1 MGSEMCIRDSFPAI
15 DILGGR
21 CVRLLQGD
29 YGQETAYGNDPVAQ
43 AQAFQD
49 AGATW
54 VHVVDLDAARTGDP
68 VNRQVVAE
76 VAATL
81 DVPVQ
86 AGGGVRTLNDAR
98 TLFDAGVSRVV
109 MGTAAIENPN
119 LVDEVAGLGRVAVG
133 LDIRGEEV
141 AVRGWTK
148 GSGLLLNDALERFS
162 IRSTDAFVITQ
173 IERDGTLQ
181 GPDLAGLAAALAA
194 TEVDVVASGGVGR
207 PSDLNDLADLVV
219 AGRRLAGI
227 VLGRALYEGTVDL
240 ATAIRALRDH

>member
-1 MGSEMCIRDSFPAI
+1 MTTAPALFPAI

-29 YGQETAYGNDPVAQ
+29 YGQETVYGNDPAAQ
-43 AQAFQD
+43 ARAFQD

-86 AGGGVRTLNDAR
+86 AGGGVRTLDDAR

-109 MGTAAIENPN
+109 MGTAAIEDPE
-119 LVDEVAGLGRVAVG
+119 LVDQVADLGRVAVG

-141 AVRGWTK
+141 AVRGWTE
-148 GSGLLLNDALERFS
+148 GTGLLLTDAFERFS
-162 IRSTDAFVITQ
+162 NRGTDAFVITQ

-181 GPDLAGLAAALAA
+181 GPDLEGLAAALA
-194 TEVDVVASGGVGR
+194 TTGVDVVASGGVGR
-207 PSDLNDLADLVV
+207 PSDLKDLADLAV

-227 VLGRALYEGTVDL
+227 ILGRALYEGTIDL
-240 ATAIRALRDH
+240 AAAIQTLKER

>member
-1 MGSEMCIRDSFPAI
+1 MTTSPVLFPAI

-207 PSDLNDLADLVV
+207 PSDLNDLTDLVV

>member
-1 MGSEMCIRDSFPAI
+1 MTTSPVLFPAI

-240 ATAIRALRDH
+240 ATAIRTLRDH

>member
-1 MGSEMCIRDSFPAI
+1 MTTSPVLFPAI

-43 AQAFQD
+43 AEAFQE

>member
-1 MGSEMCIRDSFPAI
+1 MTTAPALFPAI

-29 YGQETAYGNDPVAQ
+29 YGQETVYGNDPAAQ
-43 AQAFQD
+43 ARAFQD

-68 VNRQVVAE
+68 VNRPVVAE

-86 AGGGVRTLNDAR
+86 AGGGVRTLDDAR

-109 MGTAAIENPN
+109 MGTAAIEDPE
-119 LVDEVAGLGRVAVG
+119 LVDQVADLGRVAVG

-141 AVRGWTK
+141 AVRGWTE
-148 GSGLLLNDALERFS
+148 GTGLLLTDAFERFS
-162 IRSTDAFVITQ
+162 NRGTDAFVITQ

-181 GPDLAGLAAALAA
+181 GPDLEGLAAALA
-194 TEVDVVASGGVGR
+194 TTGVDVVASGGVGR
-207 PSDLNDLADLVV
+207 PSDLKDLADLAVV
-219 AGRRLAGI
+219 GRRLAGI
-227 VLGRALYEGTVDL
+227 ILGRALYEGTIDL
-240 ATAIRALRDH
+240 AAAIQTLKER

>member
-1 MGSEMCIRDSFPAI
+1 MTTAPALFPAI

-29 YGQETAYGNDPVAQ
+29 YGQETVYGNDPAAQ
-43 AQAFQD
+43 ARAFQD

-68 VNRQVVAE
+68 VNRPVVAE

-86 AGGGVRTLNDAR
+86 AGGGVRTLDDAR

-109 MGTAAIENPN
+109 MGTAAIEDPD
-119 LVDEVAGLGRVAVG
+119 LVDQVADLGRVAVG

-141 AVRGWTK
+141 AVRGWTE
-148 GSGLLLNDALERFS
+148 GTGLLLTDAFERFS
-162 IRSTDAFVITQ
+162 NRGTDAFVITQ

-181 GPDLAGLAAALAA
+181 GPDLEGLAAALA
-194 TEVDVVASGGVGR
+194 TTGVDVVASGGVGR
-207 PSDLNDLADLVV
+207 PSDLKDLADLAV

-227 VLGRALYEGTVDL
+227 ILGRALYEGTIDL
-240 ATAIRALRDH
+240 AAAIQTLKER

>member
-1 MGSEMCIRDSFPAI
+1 MTTSPVLFPAI

-43 AQAFQD
+43 AEAFQE

-86 AGGGVRTLNDAR
+86 AGGGVRTLDDAR

-141 AVRGWTK
+141 AVRGWTR

-181 GPDLAGLAAALAA
+181 GPDLVGLTAALAA
-194 TEVDVVASGGVGR
+194 TEIDVVASGGVGR
-207 PSDLNDLADLVV
+207 PSDLADLADLVV

-240 ATAIRALRDH
+240 ATAIRTLRDH

>member
-1 MGSEMCIRDSFPAI
+1 VTTAPALFPAI

-29 YGQETAYGNDPVAQ
+29 YGQETVYGNDPVAQ
-43 AQAFQD
+43 ARAFQD

-54 VHVVDLDAARTGDP
+54 VHIVDLDAARTGDP
-68 VNRQVVAE
+68 VNRPVMAE

-86 AGGGVRTLNDAR
+86 AGGGVRTLDDAR

-109 MGTAAIENPN
+109 MGTAAIEDPE
-119 LVDEVAGLGRVAVG
+119 LVDQVADLGRVAVG

-141 AVRGWTK
+141 AVRGWTE
-148 GSGLLLNDALERFS
+148 GTGLLLTDAFERFS
-162 IRSTDAFVITQ
+162 NRGTDAFVITQ

-181 GPDLAGLAAALAA
+181 GPDLEGLAAALA
-194 TEVDVVASGGVGR
+194 TTGVDVVASGGVGR
-207 PSDLNDLADLVV
+207 PSDLKDLADLAV

-227 VLGRALYEGTVDL
+227 ILGRALYEGTIDL
-240 ATAIRALRDH
+240 AAAIQTLKER

>member
-1 MGSEMCIRDSFPAI
+1 MTTSPVLFPAI

-29 YGQETAYGNDPVAQ
+29 YEQETAYGNDPVAQ
-43 AQAFQD
+43 AEAFQD

-68 VNRQVVAE
+68 VNHQVVAE

-109 MGTAAIENPN
+109 MGTAAIENPD
-119 LVDEVAGLGRVAVG
+119 LVDEVAVLGRVAVG

-219 AGRRLAGI
+219 AGRRLAGV

-240 ATAIRALRDH
+240 ATAIRTLRDH

>member
-1 MGSEMCIRDSFPAI
+1 VTTAPALFPAI

-29 YGQETAYGNDPVAQ
+29 YGQETVYGNDPAAQ
-43 AQAFQD
+43 ARAFQD

-68 VNRQVVAE
+68 VNRPVVAE

-86 AGGGVRTLNDAR
+86 AGGGVRTLDDAR

-109 MGTAAIENPN
+109 MGTAAIEDPD
-119 LVDEVAGLGRVAVG
+119 LVDQVADLGRVAVG

-141 AVRGWTK
+141 AVRGWTE
-148 GSGLLLNDALERFS
+148 GTGLLLTDAFERFS
-162 IRSTDAFVITQ
+162 NRGTDAFVITQ

-181 GPDLAGLAAALAA
+181 GPDLEGLAAALA
-194 TEVDVVASGGVGR
+194 TTGVDVVASGGVGR
-207 PSDLNDLADLVV
+207 PSDLKDLADLAV

-227 VLGRALYEGTVDL
+227 ILGRALYEGTIDL
-240 ATAIRALRDH
+240 AAAIQTLKER

>member
-1 MGSEMCIRDSFPAI
+1 MTTAPALFPAI

-29 YGQETAYGNDPVAQ
+29 YGQETVYGNDPAAQ
-43 AQAFQD
+43 ARAFQD

-54 VHVVDLDAARTGDP
+54 VHIVDLDAARTGDP
-68 VNRQVVAE
+68 VNRPVMAE

-86 AGGGVRTLNDAR
+86 AGGGVRTLDDAR

-109 MGTAAIENPN
+109 MGTAAIEDPD
-119 LVDEVAGLGRVAVG
+119 LVDQVADLGRVAVG

-141 AVRGWTK
+141 AVRGWTE
-148 GSGLLLNDALERFS
+148 GTGLLLTDAFERFS
-162 IRSTDAFVITQ
+162 NRGTDAFVITQ

-181 GPDLAGLAAALAA
+181 GPDLEGLAAALA
-194 TEVDVVASGGVGR
+194 TTGVDVVASGGVGR
-207 PSDLNDLADLVV
+207 PSDLKDLADLAV

-227 VLGRALYEGTVDL
+227 ILGRALYEGTVDL
-240 ATAIRALRDH
+240 AAAIQTLKER

>member
-1 MGSEMCIRDSFPAI
+1 MTMSPVLFPAI

-43 AQAFQD
+43 AEAFQE

-68 VNRQVVAE
+68 VNHQVVAE

-141 AVRGWTK
+141 AVRGWTR

-181 GPDLAGLAAALAA
+181 GPDLVGLTAALAA
-194 TEVDVVASGGVGR
+194 TEIDVVASGGVGR
-207 PSDLNDLADLVV
+207 PSDLADLADLVV

-240 ATAIRALRDH
+240 ATAIRTLRDH

>member
-1 MGSEMCIRDSFPAI
+1 MTTAPALFPAI

-29 YGQETAYGNDPVAQ
+29 YGQETVYGNDPAAQ
-43 AQAFQD
+43 ARAFQD

-86 AGGGVRTLNDAR
+86 AGGGVRTLDDAR

-109 MGTAAIENPN
+109 MGTAAIEDPD
-119 LVDEVAGLGRVAVG
+119 LVDQVADLGRVAVG

-141 AVRGWTK
+141 AVRGWTE
-148 GSGLLLNDALERFS
+148 GTGLLLTDAFERFS
-162 IRSTDAFVITQ
+162 NRGTDAFVITQ

-181 GPDLAGLAAALAA
+181 GPDLEGLAVALA
-194 TEVDVVASGGVGR
+194 TTGVDVVASGGVGR
-207 PSDLNDLADLVV
+207 PSDLKDLADLAV

-227 VLGRALYEGTVDL
+227 ILGRALYEGTVDL
-240 ATAIRALRDH
+240 AAAIQTLKER

>member
-1 MGSEMCIRDSFPAI
+1 MTTPPTLFPAI

-21 CVRLLQGD
+21 CVRLFQGD
-29 YGQETAYGNDPVAQ
+29 YEQETVYGNNPAAQ
-43 AQAFQD
+43 ARAFQD

-76 VAATL
+76 VAAAL

-86 AGGGVRTLNDAR
+86 VGGGVRALDDAR
-98 TLFDAGVSRVV
+98 ALFDAGVSRVV
-109 MGTAAIENPN
+109 MGTAAVEAPD
-119 LVDEVAGLGRVAVG
+119 LVDQVSDLGRVAVG

-141 AVRGWTK
+141 AVRGWTE
-148 GSGLLLNDALERFS
+148 GSGLLLTDALELFS
-162 IRSTDAFVITQ
+162 SRGTDAFVITQ

-181 GPDLAGLAAALAA
+181 GPDLEGLAAALAT

-207 PSDLNDLADLVV
+207 PSDLTDLADLAV

-227 VLGRALYEGTVDL
+227 ILGRALYEGTVDL
-240 ATAIRALRDH
+240 ATAIQTLRDR

>member
-1 MGSEMCIRDSFPAI
+1 MTTSPVLFPAI

-86 AGGGVRTLNDAR
+86 AGGGVRTLHDAR
-98 TLFDAGVSRVV
+98 PLFDAGVSRVV

>member
-1 MGSEMCIRDSFPAI
+1 MTTSPVLFPAI

-68 VNRQVVAE
+68 VNHQVVAE

-109 MGTAAIENPN
+109 MGTAAIENPD
-119 LVDEVAGLGRVAVG
+119 LVDEVAGLGRVAW
-133 LDIRGEEV
+133 
-141 AVRGWTK
+141 AVHRT
-148 GSGLLLNDALERFS
+148 
-162 IRSTDAFVITQ
+162 
-173 IERDGTLQ
+173 
-181 GPDLAGLAAALAA
+181 
-194 TEVDVVASGGVGR
+194 
-207 PSDLNDLADLVV
+207 
-219 AGRRLAGI
+219 
-227 VLGRALYEGTVDL
+227 
-240 ATAIRALRDH
+240 

>member
-1 MGSEMCIRDSFPAI
+1 VTTSPVLFPAI

-194 TEVDVVASGGVGR
+194 TKVDVVASGGVGR

>member
-1 MGSEMCIRDSFPAI
+1 MTTAPVLFPAI

-21 CVRLLQGD
+21 GVRLLQGD

>member
-1 MGSEMCIRDSFPAI
+1 MTTAPAIFPAI

-29 YGQETAYGNDPVAQ
+29 YGQETVYGNDPAAQ
-43 AQAFQD
+43 ARAFQD

-86 AGGGVRTLNDAR
+86 AGGGVRTLDDAR

-109 MGTAAIENPN
+109 MGTAAIEDPE
-119 LVDEVAGLGRVAVG
+119 LVDQVADLGRVAVG

-141 AVRGWTK
+141 AVRGWTE
-148 GSGLLLNDALERFS
+148 GTGLLLTDAFERFS
-162 IRSTDAFVITQ
+162 NRGTDAFVITQ

-181 GPDLAGLAAALAA
+181 GPDLEGLAAALA
-194 TEVDVVASGGVGR
+194 TTGVDVVASGGVGR
-207 PSDLNDLADLVV
+207 PSDLKDLADLAV

-227 VLGRALYEGTVDL
+227 ILGRALYEGTVDL
-240 ATAIRALRDH
+240 AAAIQTLKER

>member
-1 MGSEMCIRDSFPAI
+1 MTTAPALFPAI

-29 YGQETAYGNDPVAQ
+29 YGQETVYGNDPAAQ
-43 AQAFQD
+43 ARAFQA
-49 AGATW
+49 AGAPW
-54 VHVVDLDAARTGDP
+54 VHIVDLDAARTGDP

-86 AGGGVRTLNDAR
+86 AGGGVRTLDDAR

-109 MGTAAIENPN
+109 MGTAAIEDPE
-119 LVDEVAGLGRVAVG
+119 LVDQVADLGRVAVG

-141 AVRGWTK
+141 AVRGWTE
-148 GSGLLLNDALERFS
+148 GTGLLLTDAFERFS
-162 IRSTDAFVITQ
+162 NRGTDAFVITQ

-181 GPDLAGLAAALAA
+181 GPDLEGLAAALA
-194 TEVDVVASGGVGR
+194 TTRVDVVASGGVGR
-207 PSDLNDLADLVV
+207 PSDLKDLADLAV

-227 VLGRALYEGTVDL
+227 ILGRALYEGTVDL
-240 ATAIRALRDH
+240 AAAIQTLKER

>member
-1 MGSEMCIRDSFPAI
+1 VLFPAI

-207 PSDLNDLADLVV
+207 LSDLNDLADLVV

>member
-1 MGSEMCIRDSFPAI
+1 MTSPVLFPAI

-29 YGQETAYGNDPVAQ
+29 YGQETVYGNDPVAQ
-43 AQAFQD
+43 AEAFQE

-86 AGGGVRTLNDAR
+86 AGGGVRTLDDAR

-141 AVRGWTK
+141 AVRGWTR

-181 GPDLAGLAAALAA
+181 GPDLVALADALAA
-194 TEVDVVASGGVGR
+194 TEIDVVASGGVGR
-207 PSDLNDLADLVV
+207 PSDLADLADLVV

-240 ATAIRALRDH
+240 ATAIRTLRDQ

>member
-1 MGSEMCIRDSFPAI
+1 MTTAPALFPAI

-29 YGQETAYGNDPVAQ
+29 YGQETVYGNDPAAQ
-43 AQAFQD
+43 ARAFQD

-68 VNRQVVAE
+68 VNRPVVAE

-86 AGGGVRTLNDAR
+86 AGGGVRTLDDAR

-109 MGTAAIENPN
+109 MGTAAIEDPD
-119 LVDEVAGLGRVAVG
+119 LVDQVADLGRVAVG

-141 AVRGWTK
+141 AVRGWTE
-148 GSGLLLNDALERFS
+148 GTGLLLTDAFERFS
-162 IRSTDAFVITQ
+162 NRGTDAFVITQ

-181 GPDLAGLAAALAA
+181 GPDLEGLAAALA
-194 TEVDVVASGGVGR
+194 TTGVDVVASGGVGR
-207 PSDLNDLADLVV
+207 PSDLKDLADLAV

-227 VLGRALYEGTVDL
+227 ILGRALYEGTVDL
-240 ATAIRALRDH
+240 AAAIQTLKER

>member
-1 MGSEMCIRDSFPAI
+1 MTTSPVLFPAI

-207 PSDLNDLADLVV
+207 PSDLNDLANLVV

>member
-1 MGSEMCIRDSFPAI
+1 MTTAPALFPAI

-29 YGQETAYGNDPVAQ
+29 YGQETVYGNDPAAQ
-43 AQAFQD
+43 ARAFQD

-54 VHVVDLDAARTGDP
+54 VHIVDLDAARTGDP
-68 VNRQVVAE
+68 VNRPVVAE

-86 AGGGVRTLNDAR
+86 AGGGVRTLDDAR

-109 MGTAAIENPN
+109 MGTAAIEDPD
-119 LVDEVAGLGRVAVG
+119 LVDQVADLGRVAVG

-141 AVRGWTK
+141 AVRGWTE
-148 GSGLLLNDALERFS
+148 GTGLLLTDAFERFS
-162 IRSTDAFVITQ
+162 NRGTDAFVITQ

-181 GPDLAGLAAALAA
+181 GPDLEGLAAALA
-194 TEVDVVASGGVGR
+194 TTGVDVVASGGVGR
-207 PSDLNDLADLVV
+207 PSDLKDLADLAV

-227 VLGRALYEGTVDL
+227 ILGRALYEGTIDL
-240 ATAIRALRDH
+240 AAAIQTLKER

>member
-1 MGSEMCIRDSFPAI
+1 MTTAPALFPAI

-29 YGQETAYGNDPVAQ
+29 YGQETVYGNDPAAQ
-43 AQAFQD
+43 ARAFQD

-54 VHVVDLDAARTGDP
+54 VHIVDLDAARTGDP
-68 VNRQVVAE
+68 VNRPVMAE

-86 AGGGVRTLNDAR
+86 AGGGVRTLDDAR

-109 MGTAAIENPN
+109 MGTAAIEDPE
-119 LVDEVAGLGRVAVG
+119 LVDQVADLGRVAVG

-141 AVRGWTK
+141 AVRGWTE
-148 GSGLLLNDALERFS
+148 GTGLLLTDAFERFS
-162 IRSTDAFVITQ
+162 NRGTDAFVITQ

-181 GPDLAGLAAALAA
+181 GPDLEGLAAALA
-194 TEVDVVASGGVGR
+194 TTGVDVVASGGVGR
-207 PSDLNDLADLVV
+207 PSDLKDLADLAV

-227 VLGRALYEGTVDL
+227 ILGRALYEGTVDL
-240 ATAIRALRDH
+240 AAAIQTLKER

>member
-1 MGSEMCIRDSFPAI
+1 MTTAPALFPAI

-29 YGQETAYGNDPVAQ
+29 YGQETVYGNDPVAQ
-43 AQAFQD
+43 ARAFQD

-54 VHVVDLDAARTGDP
+54 VHIVDLDAARTGDP
-68 VNRQVVAE
+68 VNRPVVAE

-86 AGGGVRTLNDAR
+86 AGGGVRTRDDAR

-109 MGTAAIENPN
+109 MGTAAIEDPE
-119 LVDEVAGLGRVAVG
+119 LVDQVADLGRVAVG

-141 AVRGWTK
+141 AVRGWTE
-148 GSGLLLNDALERFS
+148 GTGLLLTDAFERFS
-162 IRSTDAFVITQ
+162 NRGTDAFVITQ

-181 GPDLAGLAAALAA
+181 GPDLGGLAAALA
-194 TEVDVVASGGVGR
+194 TTGVDVVASGGVGR
-207 PSDLNDLADLVV
+207 PSDLKDLADLAV

-227 VLGRALYEGTVDL
+227 ILGRALYEGTVDL
-240 ATAIRALRDH
+240 AAAIQTLKER

>member
-1 MGSEMCIRDSFPAI
+1 VTTAPTLFPAI

-21 CVRLLQGD
+21 CVRLRQGD
-29 YGQETAYGNDPVAQ
+29 YGQETVYGNDPAAQ
-43 AQAFQD
+43 ARAFQD

-86 AGGGVRTLNDAR
+86 AGGGVRTLDDAR

-109 MGTAAIENPN
+109 MGTAAIEDPE
-119 LVDEVAGLGRVAVG
+119 LVDQVADLGRVAVG

-141 AVRGWTK
+141 AVRGWTE
-148 GSGLLLNDALERFS
+148 GTGLLLTDAFERFS
-162 IRSTDAFVITQ
+162 NRGTDAFVITQ

-181 GPDLAGLAAALAA
+181 GPDLEGLAAALA
-194 TEVDVVASGGVGR
+194 TTGVDVVASGGVGR
-207 PSDLNDLADLVV
+207 PSDLKDLADLAV

-227 VLGRALYEGTVDL
+227 ILGRALYEGTVDL
-240 ATAIRALRDH
+240 AAAIQTLKER

>member
-1 MGSEMCIRDSFPAI
+1 VTTAPALFPAI
-15 DILGGR
+15 DIRGGR

-29 YGQETAYGNDPVAQ
+29 YGQETVYGNDPAAQ
-43 AQAFQD
+43 ARAFQD

-68 VNRQVVAE
+68 VNRPVVAE

-86 AGGGVRTLNDAR
+86 AGGGVRTLDDAR

-109 MGTAAIENPN
+109 MGTAAIEDPD
-119 LVDEVAGLGRVAVG
+119 LVDQVADLGRVAVG

-141 AVRGWTK
+141 AVRGWTE
-148 GSGLLLNDALERFS
+148 GTGLLLTDAFERFS
-162 IRSTDAFVITQ
+162 NRGTDAFVITQ

-181 GPDLAGLAAALAA
+181 GPDLEGLAAALA
-194 TEVDVVASGGVGR
+194 TTGVDVVASGGVGR
-207 PSDLNDLADLVV
+207 PSDLKDLADLAV

-227 VLGRALYEGTVDL
+227 ILGRALYEGTVDL
-240 ATAIRALRDH
+240 AAAIQTLKER

>member
-1 MGSEMCIRDSFPAI
+1 MTTSPVLFPAI

-21 CVRLLQGD
+21 GVRLLQGD

>member
-1 MGSEMCIRDSFPAI
+1 MTTSPVLFPAI

-29 YGQETAYGNDPVAQ
+29 YGEETAYGNDPVAQ

>member
-1 MGSEMCIRDSFPAI
+1 
-15 DILGGR
+15 
-21 CVRLLQGD
+21 
-29 YGQETAYGNDPVAQ
+29 
-43 AQAFQD
+43 
-49 AGATW
+49 
-54 VHVVDLDAARTGDP
+54 
-68 VNRQVVAE
+68 
-76 VAATL
+76 
-81 DVPVQ
+81 
-86 AGGGVRTLNDAR
+86 
-98 TLFDAGVSRVV
+98 

-240 ATAIRALRDH
+240 ATAIRTLRDH

>member
-1 MGSEMCIRDSFPAI
+1 VTTAPALFPAI

-29 YGQETAYGNDPVAQ
+29 YGQETVYGKDPAAQ
-43 AQAFQD
+43 ARAFQD

-86 AGGGVRTLNDAR
+86 AGGGVRTLDDAR

-109 MGTAAIENPN
+109 MGTAAIEDPE
-119 LVDEVAGLGRVAVG
+119 LVDQVADLGRVAVG

-141 AVRGWTK
+141 AVRGWTE
-148 GSGLLLNDALERFS
+148 GTGLLLTDAFERFS
-162 IRSTDAFVITQ
+162 NRGTDAFVITQ

-181 GPDLAGLAAALAA
+181 GPDLEGLAAALA
-194 TEVDVVASGGVGR
+194 TTGVDVVASGGVGR
-207 PSDLNDLADLVV
+207 PSDLKDLADLAV

-227 VLGRALYEGTVDL
+227 ILGRALYEGTIDL
-240 ATAIRALRDH
+240 AAAIQTLKER

>member
-1 MGSEMCIRDSFPAI
+1 VTTAPALFPAI

-29 YGQETAYGNDPVAQ
+29 YGQETVYGNDPVAQ
-43 AQAFQD
+43 ARAFQD

-86 AGGGVRTLNDAR
+86 AGGGVRTLDDAR

-109 MGTAAIENPN
+109 MGTAAIEDPE
-119 LVDEVAGLGRVAVG
+119 LVDQVADLGRVAVG

-141 AVRGWTK
+141 AVRGWTE
-148 GSGLLLNDALERFS
+148 GTGLLLTDAFERFS
-162 IRSTDAFVITQ
+162 NRGTDAFVITQ

-181 GPDLAGLAAALAA
+181 GPDLEGLAAALA
-194 TEVDVVASGGVGR
+194 TTGVDVVASGGVGR
-207 PSDLNDLADLVV
+207 PSDLKDLADLAV

-227 VLGRALYEGTVDL
+227 ILGRALYEGTVDL
-240 ATAIRALRDH
+240 AAAIQTLKER